1 MPLGRCGLDPS
12 RRFTFFDQIHTT
24 GMDIPQVRYNQ
35 SRREEKER
43 REGEKRRREE
53 TGEST
58 TGMDIPQVRYNTV
71 EERREGEKRRERVP
85 PAWTYHRYVW
95 YGIGYTQSRREEKG
109 ERGTCPL

>member
-43 REGEKRRREE
+43 REGEMRRREE

-58 TGMDIPQVRYNTV
+58 TGMDIPQVRVVRYRLYTV
-71 EERREGEKRRERVP
+71 EERREGRERILP
-85 PAWTYHRYVW
+85 FINTHNPYSQPILTIH
-95 YGIGYTQSRREEKG
+95 S
-109 ERGTCPL
+109 P